1 MTTGPDTPAANAT
14 GASAQASPAGTPLP
28 PTAAERATGDTSGST
43 SGSTSGGSSAGTS
56 VSTYVTHP
64 KQLKVILGALMMTM
78 LLAALDQTIV
88 STALPTIT
96 SDLGGLSQ
104 LSWVVTAYLLTST
117 ASTPLWGK
125 LSDQYGRKLMLQ
137 SAVAIFVIASAL
149 AGLSQSMSQLIGFR
163 ALQGIGGGGLM
174 VLIMA
179 VIGDIIPPRERGRYM
194 GLFGAVFGV
203 ASVIGPLLGGL
214 FTEHLSWRWIFYINL
229 PLGIAAFIVLGSVL
243 HIPVRHQKRAIDWL
257 GAALLVAGVTM
268 LLLVTVWG
276 GHEYAWTSP
285 TIIGLIIGGL
295 VAVLAFVLQERRAPE
310 PIIDL
315 GLFRSRTFSLS
326 AAIGFIVGFAM
337 FGSIVYLSVY
347 LQVVN
352 GATPTEAGL
361 MLLPLMGG
369 LLITSVASGQII
381 TRRGKYRIFPILGT
395 AIAAVGLFLLS
406 RLGTDTPYWEFAL
419 AAFVLGIGLGNVMQ
433 VLVLIVQ
440 NDVEPAHMGA
450 ATSASTFF
458 RMIGASFG
466 TAAFGAI
473 WTSRLAVELA
483 DALPGVPLP
492 AGGGDFTNSL
502 TAIHDLP
509 PAIHDPVLGAF
520 ANALDTTFLVAVPI
534 MLIALALSFF
544 IPEKPLRTRHSVS
557 ESLADDA
564 AVPLPVVD

>member
-1 MTTGPDTPAANAT
+1 MTTSSDSPSPAT
-14 GASAQASPAGTPLP
+14 GPVT
-28 PTAAERATGDTSGST
+28 PTAADRATAATPGGD
-43 SGSTSGGSSAGTS
+43 A

-64 KQLKVILGALMMTM
+64 KQLKIILGALMMTM

-96 SDLGGLSQ
+96 SDLGGLNE

-117 ASTPLWGK
+117 ATTPLWGK
-125 LSDQYGRKLMLQ
+125 LSDQYGRKLTLQ

-149 AGLSQSMSQLIGFR
+149 AGLSQNMTQLIGFR

-229 PLGIAAFIVLGSVL
+229 PLGIAAFIVLGAVL
-243 HIPVRHQKRAIDWL
+243 HIPVHHQKRAIDWL
-257 GAALLVAGVTM
+257 GAGLLVAGVTM

-276 GHEYAWTSP
+276 GHQYEWTSP

-295 VAVLAFVLQERRAPE
+295 VAVAAFVWQERRAPE
-310 PIIDL
+310 PIVDL
-315 GLFRSRTFSLS
+315 DLFRSRTFTLS
-326 AAIGFIVGFAM
+326 AGIGFIVGFAM

-347 LQVVN
+347 LQVIN

-381 TRRGKYRIFPILGT
+381 SRRGKYRIFPILGT
-395 AIAAVGLFLLS
+395 AIAAVGLFMLS
-406 RLGTDTPYWEFAL
+406 RLGVDTPYWQFAL

-440 NDVEPAHMGA
+440 NDVEPQNMGA

-483 DALPGVPLP
+483 NALPGVALP
-492 AGGGDFTNSL
+492 AGGGDFTSSL
-502 TAIHDLP
+502 TTIHDLP

-534 MLIALALSFF
+534 MLVGLALSFF
-544 IPEKPLRTRHSVS
+544 IPEVPLRTRHSVS